1 MTAPTAVLAVTST
14 ASWYPPEGLLQRGTL
29 VLLPGRGEN
38 PAVYERFGRRLAA
51 DAYVVHILDTTPG
64 EDEAR
69 LAADIAQVTQSAA
82 APLVLAGS
90 DTGALR
96 ALAAAV
102 HPVLHINALLLA
114 GTALEGDR
122 TSLSDPSDLSDWDS
136 ELGVRTAC
144 PTHRGRLDADA
155 AFGRGSLA
163 DPVPTGLAQAA
174 EQAVP
179 QLGALPVLLVHGE
192 ADTVSPV
199 AAVRRLASSLPGSV
213 LATVA
218 DGRHDAL
225 NDISHRSVAATVI
238 QWLER
243 LRGGAHLPTVITVT
257 ATQPVDGK

>member
-1 MTAPTAVLAVTST
+1 MTAPASVIAVTST

-51 DAYVVHILDTTPG
+51 DAYVVHILDTTSGP
-64 EDEAR
+64 DEAR

-102 HPVLHINALLLA
+102 HPALHIDALLLA
-114 GTALEGDR
+114 GTALEDDG
-122 TSLSDPSDLSDWDS
+122 PSLSDWDS
-136 ELGVRTAC
+136 ELGLRTAC

-163 DPVPTGLAQAA
+163 DPVPTELAQAVEKA
-174 EQAVP
+174 AP

-192 ADTVSPV
+192 ADTVSPLP
-199 AAVRRLASSLPGSV
+199 AVRRLASSLPGSV

-225 NDISHRSVAATVI
+225 NDISHRSVAATVV

-243 LRGGAHLPTVITVT
+243 LRGGAHLPTVVTVT
-257 ATQPVDGK
+257 ATQPVDGA

>member
-1 MTAPTAVLAVTST
+1 MTAPTATAPAVTRT
-14 ASWYPPEGLLQRGTL
+14 AGWYPPEGLLQRGTL

-51 DAYVVHILDTTPG
+51 DAYVVHVLDTAPG
-64 EDEAR
+64 LDEER
-69 LAADIAQVTQSAA
+69 IAADIAQVIEGAA
-82 APLVLAGS
+82 VPLVLAGS

-96 ALAAAV
+96 ALAAAG
-102 HPVLHINALLLA
+102 HPALHVDALLLV
-114 GTALEGDR
+114 GTALESAGS
-122 TSLSDPSDLSDWDS
+122 TAEVADWDS

-144 PTHRGRLDADA
+144 PTHRGRLDADT

-163 DPVPTGLAQAA
+163 DPVPTELAEAA
-174 EQAVP
+174 DKAAA

-192 ADTVSPV
+192 ADAVSPLP
-199 AAVRRLASSLPGSV
+199 AVRRLASALPGAV

-225 NDISHRSVAATVI
+225 NDISHRSVAATVV

-243 LRGGAHLPTVITVT
+243 LRGGADLPVVVTVT
-257 ATQPVDGK
+257 AAGSSAETP